1 MVQNIKLEN
10 VTSNFQ
16 AQLSDDAR
24 NDVTKNLKLFITG
37 DKINYLY
44 ELTTDEYDKLFSKN
58 IWEAY
63 KKSTLSIVYTIN
75 TKENVITQYLK
86 LDKGKQNQKQSFFTL
101 KDHKKNFIK
110 NSKCILINPAKN
122 GIGTVYTEYFDR
134 NNKNIRD

>member
-1 MVQNIKLEN
+1 MVQNIKLKN

-24 NDVTKNLKLFITG
+24 NDVKKNLKLFITG

-44 ELTTDEYDKLFSKN
+44 ELTIDEYDKLFSKN

-101 KDHKKNFIK
+101 KDHKENFIK
-110 NSKCILINPAKN
+110 KLQVYVSKSCQKWDRDCIYRI
-122 GIGTVYTEYFDR
+122 F
-134 NNKNIRD
+134 